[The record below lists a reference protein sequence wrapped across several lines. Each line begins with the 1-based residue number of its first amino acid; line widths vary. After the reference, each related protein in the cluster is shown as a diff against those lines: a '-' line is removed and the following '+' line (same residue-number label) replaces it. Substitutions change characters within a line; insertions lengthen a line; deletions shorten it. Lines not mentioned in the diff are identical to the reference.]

1 MFRTIRSTLVLL
13 LLVVAAS
20 PAAAATPGPLLRAG
34 LYAFP
39 GSVVGAGSAAS
50 AGLGLAD
57 RWLGDEPFA
66 NPAVTP
72 ARSLSVTP
80 QLLRVSRQD
89 LRAEFHQFDETSVT
103 MDVAGG
109 SLRLPLGRF
118 GVALYAIQPL
128 VRMEQNAYTRGVV
141 GAFPPP
147 AVIAGQTD
155 SRELRAGLAL
165 SSGLG
170 RARLGVAGEWVRRAD
185 SYDYEEQNGVPDPG
199 THHAEF
205 SGSGFGFQ
213 AGARLELGGEGAG
226 ALTTGL
232 SLRFVPAITFD
243 GTQRIVL
250 ESAGASDT
258 TFTVERDAGWE
269 GGLSARYAVSE
280 AFRVL
285 GSLGGRSGHT
295 WDFFDMKSGP
305 GFEWRVGGEF
315 HDARD
320 PWTLRFGLG
329 QELQTN
335 VPEPRSGVLGIG
347 LGWVLDSITMDV
359 GAIRRTLPR
368 TNEPMS
374 YDDRL
379 LATVTV
385 AF

>member
-1 MFRTIRSTLVLL
+1 MFRTLRSTLALL
-13 LLVVAAS
+13 LIVAAS
-20 PAAAATPGPLLRAG
+20 PAWAATPDPLFRVG

-50 AGLGLAD
+50 AGLGLSD
-57 RWLGDEPFA
+57 RWLGDEPFS
-66 NPAVTP
+66 NPAVPP
-72 ARSLSVTP
+72 ARGVSVTP

-89 LRAEFHQFDETSVT
+89 LRAEFHQFDETSASV
-103 MDVAGG
+103 DVAGG

-128 VRMEQNAYTRGVV
+128 VRTEQNAYTRGVV
-141 GAFPPP
+141 GTFPPP
-147 AVIAGQTD
+147 AVIVGQTD

-165 SSGLG
+165 SGGFG
-170 RARLGVAGEWVRRAD
+170 RARFGVAGEWIRRAD

-205 SGSGFGFQ
+205 SGTGLGFQ
-213 AGARLELGGEGAG
+213 AGARLELGGVGAG
-226 ALTTGL
+226 ALTTGV

-250 ESAGASDT
+250 DTAGASDT
-258 TFTVERDAGWE
+258 AFTVERDAGWE
-269 GGLSARYAVSE
+269 GGLSGRYAVSE

-285 GSLGGRSGHT
+285 ASLGGRSGHT
-295 WDFFDMKSGP
+295 WDSFDVKSGP
-305 GFEWRVGGEF
+305 GFEWRLGGEF

-320 PWTLRFGLG
+320 PWTLRFGIG
-329 QELQTN
+329 QELQTK

-347 LGWVLDSITMDV
+347 LGWMLDSVTLDF

-368 TNEPMS
+368 ADEPMS

-379 LATVTV
+379 LGTVTV